1 LNGSGSAPLS
11 RSVCLRFRG
20 YTRFCMADYKNL
32 FRKASLTLVDG
43 LLFALCAAA
52 LAYLSVPPLA
62 KLGAAVGNKV
72 DTGGD
77 IRVVG
82 VVVFV
87 GILFLGVVAVLF
99 ATFATGCLVFA
110 ILPNRL
116 RLFTRIGLLVV
127 FLPVFIETA
136 RRGPR
141 GYLDWLI
148 NPSMRQ
154 NEAKQKAKSE
164 LERKLKASEALSVEQ
179 EADGIKITN
188 NTDQLA
194 RVQVAFIRRADHSIY
209 LCYPGQSATF
219 PPTRSDEEMNLAPRE
234 TRLFLLS
241 EAHANTGSNRECGFD
256 DYAVWGWDEKNVPLF
271 LSQKAHLF

>member
-1 LNGSGSAPLS
+1 
-11 RSVCLRFRG
+11 
-20 YTRFCMADYKNL
+20 MADFRNL

-43 LLFALCAAA
+43 LLLIPCAAA
-52 LAYLSVPPLA
+52 LGYFSVPSLA
-62 KLGAAVGNKV
+62 RLGAVMGNAV

-87 GILFLGVVAVLF
+87 GILFLGVVAVFCTTL
-99 ATFATGCLVFA
+99 ATGCLIFA
-110 ILPNRL
+110 ILPNRV
-116 RLFTRIGLLVV
+116 RLFTRIGLLVI
-127 FLPVFIETA
+127 FLPIFIQTA

-148 NPSMRQ
+148 NPSIRRE
-154 NEAKQKAKSE
+154 EAKQKAKSE
-164 LERKLKASEALSVEQ
+164 LERKLKASEALIVER
-179 EADGIKITN
+179 EADGIKIAN

-194 RVQVAFIRRADHSIY
+194 RVQVTFIRRASDSIY
-209 LCYPGQSATF
+209 PCYPGQSATF
-219 PPTRSDEEMNLAPRE
+219 PPALSDEEMNLAPRE

-271 LSQKAHLF
+271 LSHKAHLF